1 MADNKQKLAVLHTND
16 IHSYFEQMP
25 KVASVLEQ
33 LKSVHPE
40 ESILVVDCGDHL
52 DRMRIETEG
61 TCGKANIDVLN
72 SCGYEAVVLGN
83 NEGLTYTYDEIAD
96 TYTNARFQIIGSN
109 LRNSVTGELPS
120 WMNQYCVLEKNGLR
134 IGLIGVTAY
143 YPEFYTLIGWEVLD
157 PFEVTAKLVER
168 IRPDTDIVI
177 VLSHL
182 GLSQDKRMAET
193 IDGIDLILGGHSH
206 HLLEEPLRIG
216 NTYLCAAGK
225 HGHYVGEA
233 ILDYDSEERRLV
245 SVTGRVVPVTAY
257 PDSLQIVELIH
268 QHRLAGQERLSA
280 VVAELK
286 EPLANEWGHESPMGN
301 LLAAGLR
308 RWSDADIGLVNAG
321 QILEPLQAGEVT
333 LERLLSVCP
342 HPINPCRITL
352 TGEQIWRA
360 LEESLLEEYTRLPI
374 RGFGFR
380 GQVLGA
386 LCLDGAEVLYHP
398 NGPRYGKI
406 ESIYLKDDLLQKDRI
421 YQVGTIDMFTF
432 GIGYLSL
439 REGKNRTYYMPEFLR
454 DVLAKQLSTPEELN
468 NCRKVHW
475 ICASQSH

>member
-1 MADNKQKLAVLHTND
+1 MADNRQKLAVLYTND
-16 IHSYFEQMP
+16 IHSYFERMP

-33 LKSVHPE
+33 LRSVHSE
-40 ESILVVDCGDHL
+40 NSLLVVDCGDHI
-52 DRMRIETEG
+52 DRMRMETEG

-72 SCGYEAVVLGN
+72 SCGYEAIVLGN
-83 NEGLTYTYDEIAD
+83 NEGLTYTFDEIAD
-96 TYTNARFQIIGSN
+96 TYANAQFQIIGSN
-109 LRNSVTGELPS
+109 LRNGLTGELPS
-120 WMNQYCVLEKNGLR
+120 WMNHYCIMKKNGLR

-143 YPEFYTLIGWEVLD
+143 YPEFYTLIGWKVLD
-157 PFEVTAKLVER
+157 PLEVTAKLVKR
-168 IRPDTDIVI
+168 IRNDTDIVI

-193 IDGIDLILGGHSH
+193 VQGIDLILGGHSH
-206 HLLEEPLRIG
+206 HLLEEPLRIQ

-225 HGHYVGEA
+225 HGQYVGEA
-233 ILDYDSEERRLV
+233 VLEYDSEEHRLINI
-245 SVTGRVVPVTAY
+245 TGRVIPVDCY
-257 PDSLQIVELIH
+257 PDSVQIAGIIQ
-268 QHRLAGQERLSA
+268 QHRVTGHKRLSA
-280 VVAELK
+280 VVAELE

-333 LERLLSVCP
+333 LERLLSICP

-352 TGEQIWRA
+352 TGEQIWKA
-360 LEESLLEEYTRLPI
+360 LEESLLEEYTSLPI

-386 LCLDGAEVLYHP
+386 LCLDGAEVLYNP

-406 ESIYLKDDLLQKDRI
+406 ESIHLKDSLLQKEQI

-439 REGKNRTYYMPEFLR
+439 REGTNRTYYMPEFLR
-454 DVLAKQLSTPEELN
+454 DVLAKQLSTPEELQL
-468 NCRKVHW
+468 CKKTHW
-475 ICASQSH
+475 IRAGQPF